1 MDGIKPVT
9 DTLEHL
15 NSDFVGRR
23 AVRFEAGV

>member
-9 DTLEHL
+9 DTLEHRIC
-15 NSDFVGRR
+15 DFVGRR